1 MEKLGKSTFEQRLRS
16 NLLQYLSVTNT
27 RTMTPVRQNI
37 LQILIFLYGKET
49 ANKSTGFSYSEKKE
63 VADQQKKYVLYAYL
77 FMEAL
82 KSRTV
87 TATDLS
93 TLNRMWTNHLLYL
106 VKDGKEKAAQN
117 YVRILE
123 DSDETVFNIKRFQRQ
138 LQKTRAVL
146 SKNKDCKSQELV
158 SSFCFRKPSFV
169 ERMSMNLRK
178 LFGQRDPDD
187 FFMLKFQDVN

>member
-1 MEKLGKSTFEQRLRS
+1 ME
-16 NLLQYLSVTNT
+16 
-27 RTMTPVRQNI
+27 
-37 LQILIFLYGKET
+37 
-49 ANKSTGFSYSEKKE
+49 
-63 VADQQKKYVLYAYL
+63 QQKKYVLYAYL
-77 FMEAL
+77 FTEAL

-93 TLNRMWTNHLLYL
+93 TLNRMWTHHLLYL
-106 VKDGKEKAAQN
+106 VKNGKEKAARN

-169 ERMSMNLRK
+169 ERMSMKLRK